1 MTRFNT
7 NFTSTAKNFLVT
19 SAAVLVALSA
29 HSYMNAPWLVGGIYM
44 GNRANCLAMEPWFIK
59 ANCL

>member
-1 MTRFNT
+1 MKA
-7 NFTSTAKNFLVT
+7 TAKNFLVT

-29 HSYMNAPWLVGGIYM
+29 HSYMNAPWLVAGIHM
-44 GNRANCLAMEPWFIK
+44 GSRVDCLVMEPWFIK